1 MGLGRDGGLTRFT
14 RGGNF
19 GEGALGA
26 NLAFGARGTLGA
38 REKEEKLGGE
48 LILDTLGTTGTLG
61 ASRKPNSCIDV
72 LKKNRLYSK
81 S

>member
-1 MGLGRDGGLTRFT
+1 MGLGRGGGLTRFT

-38 REKEEKLGGE
+38 REKEEKLGG
-48 LILDTLGTTGTLG
+48 
-61 ASRKPNSCIDV
+61 
-72 LKKNRLYSK
+72 
-81 S
+81 

>member
-1 MGLGRDGGLTRFT
+1 MGLGRGGGLTRFT

-26 NLAFGARGTLGA
+26 NLAFGARGALGE

-48 LILDTLGTTGTLG
+48 LILDTLGTTGTFG
-61 ASRKPNSCIDV
+61 ASRKPKSCTLV